1 MSAADGSDQ
10 VWGLISTLVGGPAV
24 WGGIG
29 YGVDR
34 LADTSAFTP
43 IGVVV
48 GFVTAFYVVY
58 VKTQY
63 TQDPPAAPRPATQHQ
78 DGTCAA
84 RRSDTGDDA
93 PS

>member
-1 MSAADGSDQ
+1 MSTGHEGESQ

-34 LADTSAFTP
+34 LLDTSAFLP

-48 GFVTAFYVVY
+48 GFVTSFYIVY
-58 VKTQY
+58 VKTKQMP
-63 TQDPPAAPRPATQHQ
+63 DGSVPAARK
-78 DGTCAA
+78 
-84 RRSDTGDDA
+84 DTGDDA

>member
-1 MSAADGSDQ
+1 MSAGHEGESQ

-24 WGGIG
+24 WGAIG

-34 LADTSAFTP
+34 LLDTSVFLP

-48 GFVTAFYVVY
+48 GFVTAFYIVY
-58 VKTQY
+58 VKTQE
-63 TQDPPAAPRPATQHQ
+63 QPVDSRPAAIRN
-78 DGTCAA
+78 
-84 RRSDTGDDA
+84 DTGDDA

>member
-1 MSAADGSDQ
+1 MSAGHEGESQ

-34 LADTSAFTP
+34 LADTSAFLP

-48 GFVTAFYVVY
+48 GFVTSFYIVY
-58 VKTQY
+58 VKTKPPE
-63 TQDPPAAPRPATQHQ
+63 TTTAPADSSPAA
-78 DGTCAA
+78 A
-84 RRSDTGDDA
+84 RTDTGDEA

>member
-1 MSAADGSDQ
+1 MSTGHEGESQ

-24 WGGIG
+24 WGAIG

-34 LADTSAFTP
+34 LAGTEVLLP

-48 GFVTAFYVVY
+48 GFVTSFYIVY
-58 VKTQY
+58 VKTQ
-63 TQDPPAAPRPATQHQ
+63 QQPVDSRPAATRN
-78 DGTCAA
+78 
-84 RRSDTGDDA
+84 DTGDDA

>member
-1 MSAADGSDQ
+1 MFPLAMSAGHEGESQ

-24 WGGIG
+24 WGAIG

-34 LADTSAFTP
+34 LADTSVFLP

-48 GFVTAFYVVY
+48 GFLTSFYIVY
-58 VKTQY
+58 VKTKPLEQAA
-63 TQDPPAAPRPATQHQ
+63 PAAPRPP
-78 DGTCAA
+78 AA
-84 RRSDTGDDA
+84 RTDTGDDA

>member
-1 MSAADGSDQ
+1 MSGADGSDQ

-24 WGGIG
+24 WGAIG

-34 LADTSAFTP
+34 LANTSVLTP

-48 GFVTAFYVVY
+48 GFVTSFYIVY
-58 VKTQY
+58 VKTQ
-63 TQDPPAAPRPATQHQ
+63 TSTGGPAGPRA
-78 DGTCAA
+78 
-84 RRSDTGDDA
+84 DTGDDA

>member
-1 MSAADGSDQ
+1 MSAGHEGESE

-24 WGGIG
+24 WGAIG

-34 LADTSAFTP
+34 FADTSAFLP

-48 GFVTAFYVVY
+48 GFVTSFYIVY
-58 VKTQY
+58 VKTK
-63 TQDPPAAPRPATQHQ
+63 PPETTTSAVDSRPVATR
-78 DGTCAA
+78 T
-84 RRSDTGDDA
+84 DTGDDA

>member
-1 MSAADGSDQ
+1 MSAGHEGESQ

-24 WGGIG
+24 WGAIG

-34 LADTSAFTP
+34 LLDTSAFLP

-48 GFVTAFYVVY
+48 GFVTSFYIVY
-58 VKTQY
+58 VKTAEQPV
-63 TQDPPAAPRPATQHQ
+63 DSRPAATRN
-78 DGTCAA
+78 
-84 RRSDTGDDA
+84 DTGDDA

>member
-1 MSAADGSDQ
+1 MSAGHEGESQ

-34 LADTSAFTP
+34 LLDTSAFLP

-48 GFVTAFYVVY
+48 GFVTSFYIVY
-58 VKTQY
+58 VKTSEQPVDSR
-63 TQDPPAAPRPATQHQ
+63 TAATRN
-78 DGTCAA
+78 
-84 RRSDTGDDA
+84 DTGDDA